1 LILLAKGVNV
11 RGLLDWRAP
20 IWAQAIV
27 STLSLLVAVMRVMGS
42 FRRRGLAD
50 ISLLLVSGAL
60 LIAVA
65 YSGLRAMRTGRSD
78 WGWGAVM
85 GYGVFGAVLLGMG
98 LLLASR

>member
-1 LILLAKGVNV
+1 MFV

-27 STLSLLVAVMRVMGS
+27 STLSLLVAVMRVLGS
-42 FRRRGLAD
+42 LRRRSWID
-50 ISLLLVSGAL
+50 IVLLLVAGAL

-65 YSGLRAMRTGRSD
+65 YKGLQSSRAGRGD

-85 GYGVFGAVLLGMG
+85 GYAVFGAVLLGMG